1 MLTHKTSIAI
11 ISKKLPGFKY
21 IQITTGD
28 APFAG
33 HGKAL
38 KAHGKG
44 FAVCRT
50 RQRAH
55 GKQASAKPAF
65 AVCNFSGT
73 RQKPLPSAKGDPR
86 QNFSGDRPDDVA
98 RIFAVCFIEAH
109 GKGDGQPNAVT
120 GRHLC
125 RVSSFRHTAKIH
137 VYRVSEIRRGPFGL
151 AHGIYSL
158 CRVLNLCRVPDVS
171 LTANISAHGKRRF
184 SGSAGANLR
193 WVEIPMGWHCTIWI

>member
-1 MLTHKTSIAI
+1 LLTHKTSIAI

-73 RQKPLPSAKGDPR
+73 RQ
-86 QNFSGDRPDDVA
+86 
-98 RIFAVCFIEAH
+98 
-109 GKGDGQPNAVT
+109 
-120 GRHLC
+120 
-125 RVSSFRHTAKIH
+125 
-137 VYRVSEIRRGPFGL
+137 
-151 AHGIYSL
+151 SL
-158 CRVLNLCRVPDVS
+158 CRVPRV
-171 LTANISAHGKRRF
+171 THGKISRATGRMTWQ
-184 SGSAGANLR
+184 GSLPCAFPA
-193 WVEIPMGWHCTIWI
+193 WHTTKAEYLPCARVFAYGK